1 MNNIITVKNLS
12 KYFEEDGKTLE
23 VLSNINLEII
33 EGEFFIIVGP
43 SGSGKSTLLRIM
55 SGLEEDFQGS
65 IVLGE
70 NSKKEDF
77 GFIFQQFALLPWLTV
92 FDNVKIG
99 LLSKK
104 MTSGERYDIV
114 MDELKKLN
122 LEKFAKNFPKEL
134 SGGMKQRVGIAR
146 ALVTK
151 PKIIFMDEPFSS
163 LDSFT
168 AEELCQEAYEIWERT
183 KTTIIMVTHLIPE
196 ALELA
201 SRVAVLT
208 SRPGKLQAI
217 LENKLS
223 YPRQKRSQSFFD
235 MEDKLT
241 SLIKI

>member
-1 MNNIITVKNLS
+1 MSNVITVKNLS
-12 KYFEEDGKTLE
+12 KYFEEDGQTLE

-33 EGEFFIIVGP
+33 DGEFFIILGP

-55 SGLEEDFQGS
+55 SGMEKEYQGS
-65 IVLGE
+65 VELGE

-77 GFIFQQFALLPWLTV
+77 SFIFQQFALLPWLSV

-104 MTSGERYDIV
+104 MSEHDRYDIV
-114 MDELKKLN
+114 MDELKKIN
-122 LEKFAKNFPKEL
+122 LEKFAGSLPKEL

-151 PKIIFMDEPFSS
+151 PKIIFMDEPFSA

-168 AEELCQEAYEIWERT
+168 AEELRKDVYEIWERT
-183 KTTIIMVTHLIPE
+183 KTTMIMVTHLIPE

-201 SRVAVLT
+201 TRVAVLT

-217 LENKLS
+217 LEDKLP
-223 YPRQKRSQSFFD
+223 YPRQKRSQGFFD

-241 SLIKI
+241 GLIKL